1 MRRIIVGIGLLV
13 LMSAAVIAHPHVFI
27 DARVTVVFD
36 GDRIVALKH
45 RWTFDDAYSAFAVQG
60 LDQNG
65 DGAYSA
71 EELAELATVNVE
83 SLSEFDY
90 FTYAGDHAED
100 MTFASPPPGYGLAF
114 RQVGLDDFWLLTDED
129 RSFIREQAERENTPE
144 LLEVGLLT
152 LDFTL
157 PLAEP
162 FPVRGAVE
170 IDVYD
175 PTYYISFGFREDAV
189 TLEGAPADCRAEVVA
204 PQELDDETAAVLNAI
219 PQDVTELPPE
229 LLEVTTKLANRV
241 TIRCGGAVVPS
252 AADAVAELAK
262 KAPGAL
268 PQQTEPATVTEPS
281 VQAQAPASEA
291 DRPLKVGVI
300 SRILGEI
307 ARQQNAF
314 YAKLRDTLRLSAA
327 DGSAVWTL
335 MLISFLYGIFHA
347 AGPGHGKAV
356 VTSYLLANAR
366 SVRTGAMLSFAAAFV
381 QALTAI
387 GLIGI
392 AGVILK
398 LTSFAIEDT
407 AAAFQ
412 IGSYGLIVLLGLW
425 LVWNKVF
432 RGGHAHHD
440 HDNGHDHGVHH
451 HHHHGPG
458 EACEVPGCGHEVA
471 VRPDWQNRGG
481 ALAAVLSVGLRPCTG
496 ALIILAFALA
506 QGMFLAGVASAFV
519 MALGTGI
526 TVAVLAALAVGAKGL
541 ALKLAGPESRI
552 GHRIH
557 RGIEI
562 AAAFLVLA
570 IGVVLLS
577 ASIGFPLT

>member
-1 MRRIIVGIGLLV
+1 
-13 LMSAAVIAHPHVFI
+13 MSATVIAHPHVFI

-60 LDQNG
+60 LDENG
-65 DGAYSA
+65 DGAYSGD
-71 EELAELATVNVE
+71 ELAELATVNVE
-83 SLSEFDY
+83 SLSEFDF

-100 MTFASPPPGYGLAF
+100 MEFALPSPGYGLEF

-129 RSFIREQAERENTPE
+129 RAFIREQVERENRPE
-144 LLEVGLLT
+144 LLDVGLLT
-152 LDFTL
+152 LEFTL

-162 FPVRGAVE
+162 FPVREAVE

-175 PTYYISFGFREDAV
+175 PTYYISFEFRDGAV
-189 TLEGAPADCRAEVVA
+189 ALEGAPADCRAEVVP

-219 PQDVTELPPE
+219 PQDVTELPSE

-241 TIRCGGAVVPS
+241 MIRCGAATALS
-252 AADAVAELAK
+252 AAEAIAEIAE

-268 PQQTEPATVTEPS
+268 PREAAPATATEPA
-281 VQAQAPASEA
+281 VQAEAPANDA
-291 DRPLKVGVI
+291 HRPLKVGVF

-398 LTSFAIEDT
+398 LTSIAIEDT
-407 AAAFQ
+407 AGAFQ
-412 IGSYGLIVLLGLW
+412 IGSYALIVVLGLW
-425 LVWNKVF
+425 LVWSKVF
-432 RGGHAHHD
+432 RGGHSHHD
-440 HDNGHDHGVHH
+440 HDNGHGHDHGDHH

-458 EACEVPGCGHEVA
+458 ETCEVPGCGHEVA
-471 VRPDWQNRGG
+471 VRLDWQNRGG
-481 ALAAVLSVGLRPCTG
+481 AVAAVLSVGLRPCTG

-506 QGMFLAGVASAFV
+506 QGLFLAGVASAFV
-519 MALGTGI
+519 MAFGTGI
-526 TVAVLAALAVGAKGL
+526 TVAALAGLAVGAKGL
-541 ALKLAGPESRI
+541 AVKLAGPESRI
-552 GHRIH
+552 GHTIH

-562 AAAFLVLA
+562 AAAFLVLG
-570 IGVVLLS
+570 IGIVLLT
-577 ASIGFPLT
+577 AATGFPMT